1 MKKGVLITILV
12 IVLFLVLL
20 VLGVG
25 YVYMQLNRE
34 PYVAEN
40 SILTIDFDGPI
51 VEFDQSVLSRNLSI
65 KELWFHL
72 QRAKIDPRITGIL
85 MKISSINAG
94 LAKIEDIGKFIKDFR
109 ESGKKVTAFI
119 ESGGIKEYYL
129 ATFADKVYLF
139 KGGFLFLKGL
149 AVESMFLKNTLQKLG
164 IKAQLLHIGEY
175 KTAANLF
182 TEEQMTPPHRES
194 LEKLVE
200 DIYQSTLEG
209 IAARRGLD
217 LAAVKQVFAES
228 PITNQSYL
236 EAKLIDGILYE
247 DEIFNESNEDLNK
260 ISFDLYRETTSP
272 TPYKGINKIAV
283 IFASG
288 EIHSG
293 KSGSK
298 SIFGDEVLGSDTAV
312 EYLKAVRRNRFVKAV
327 VLRVNSPGGS
337 ALASDAIRR
346 EAELLAREKPL
357 VISMSDLAASGGYW
371 LSMSTPHI
379 MALPQTITGSIG
391 VLSGKFIL
399 KELYDKIG
407 INKEMIK
414 TSPYADMF
422 WDYREFTPEEQNKM
436 MTMMETLYR
445 TFLEI
450 VAKNRNMTTQD
461 VDKIARGRVW
471 SGSSALDLKLVE
483 KMGGLNDALAEAR
496 TLAKIPTDERVGIKI
511 YPKKRSFFDM
521 IFELVGAKAKTGGAV
536 LEVDTDPLH
545 SLATTLNRYKKF
557 FPALMMPYKVSIQ

>member
-20 VLGVG
+20 ALGAG
-25 YVYMQLNRE
+25 YIYMQLNRE

-40 SILTIDFDGPI
+40 SILTINFNGPI
-51 VEFDQSVLSRNLSI
+51 VDVEQSVFSKDLSI

-72 QRAKIDPRITGIL
+72 KRAKIDPRINGL
-85 MKISSINAG
+85 LLKISYINAG
-94 LAKIEDIGKFIKDFR
+94 LAKVEDIGRLIKDFR

-149 AVESMFLKNTLQKLG
+149 AVEAMFLKNTLQKLG
-164 IKAQLLHIGEY
+164 IEAQLLHIGEY
-175 KTAANLF
+175 KTAVNLF
-182 TEEQMTPPHRES
+182 TEDRMTPPHKES
-194 LEKLVE
+194 LEKLVG

-209 IAARRGLD
+209 IAAHRHLD
-217 LAAVKQVFAES
+217 IASVKQIFAES
-228 PITNQSYL
+228 PISNQAYL
-236 EAKLIDGILYE
+236 EAKLIDGIRYE
-247 DEIFNESNEDLNK
+247 DEILNDSSEDLNR

-272 TPYKGINKIAV
+272 KPYKGLNKVAV

-298 SIFGDEVLGSDTAV
+298 SIFGDEVLGSDTIV
-312 EYLKAVRRNRFVKAV
+312 DYLRAAKRNRFIKAV
-327 VLRVNSPGGS
+327 VLRVDSPGGS

-371 LSMSTPHI
+371 LSMSTPHVV
-379 MALPQTITGSIG
+379 ALPQTITGSIG
-391 VLSGKFIL
+391 VLSGKFVL

-407 INKEMIK
+407 INKEMVK
-414 TSPYADMF
+414 TSPYADIF
-422 WDYREFTPEEQNKM
+422 WDYQEFTPEEENKM
-436 MTMMETLYR
+436 MTMMETLYQ
-445 TFLEI
+445 TFLEV
-450 VAKNRNMTTQD
+450 VAKNRKMTTQE
-461 VDKIARGRVW
+461 VDQVARGRVW
-471 SGSSALDLKLVE
+471 SGSSALKLKLVE
-483 KMGGLNDALAEAR
+483 KLGGLNEALTEAWE
-496 TLAKIPTDERVGIKI
+496 LARIPADEQFGIKI
-511 YPKKRSFFDM
+511 YPKKRTFFDM
-521 IFELVGAKAKTGGAV
+521 LFELMGSKAKTGGA

-545 SLATTLNRYKKF
+545 SLETKLNRYKKF
-557 FPALMMPYKVSIQ
+557 FPALMMPYKISIQ

>member
-20 VLGVG
+20 ALGAG
-25 YVYMQLNRE
+25 YIYMQLNRE

-40 SILTIDFDGPI
+40 SILTMNFDGPI
-51 VEFDQSVLSRNLSI
+51 VEFDQSVLSRDLSI
-65 KELWFHL
+65 KELWFQL
-72 QRAKIDPRITGIL
+72 KRAKIDPRITGIL
-85 MKISSINAG
+85 MKISYIKAG
-94 LAKIEDIGKFIKDFR
+94 LAKVEDIGRLIKDFR

-129 ATFADKVYLF
+129 ATFADKIYLF

-182 TEEQMTPPHRES
+182 TEEQMTPPHKES

-209 IAARRGLD
+209 IATHRNLD
-217 LAAVKQVFAES
+217 LASVKQIFTES
-228 PITNQSYL
+228 PISNQAYL

-247 DEIFNESNEDLNK
+247 DEIFNDSTESLNR

-272 TPYKGINKIAV
+272 KPYKGINKIAV

-298 SIFGDEVLGSDTAV
+298 SIFGDEVLGSDTAA
-312 EYLKAVRRNRFVKAV
+312 EYLRAAKRNRFVKAV
-327 VLRVNSPGGS
+327 VLRVDSPGGS

-371 LSMSTPHI
+371 LSMSTPHV

-407 INKEMIK
+407 INKEMVK
-414 TSPYADMF
+414 TSPYADIF

-436 MTMMETLYR
+436 MTMMDTLYR
-445 TFLEI
+445 NFLEI
-450 VAKNRNMTTQD
+450 VANSRNMTTQE
-461 VDKIARGRVW
+461 VDEIARGRVW
-471 SGSSALDLKLVE
+471 SGSSALNLKLVE

-496 TLAKIPTDERVGIKI
+496 KLAKIPADERLGIKI

-521 IFELVGAKAKTGGAV
+521 IFELVGAKAKTGGPV
-536 LEVDTDPLH
+536 IEVDTDPLR
-545 SLATTLNRYKKF
+545 SLETKLNRYKKF
-557 FPALMMPYKVSIQ
+557 FPALMIPYKITIQ